1 MHAMSAR
8 LKLTSP
14 LAVLSLLSAGYA
26 LSFFHRVCPS
36 VLAVDLMKD
45 FSLDAASFSLISS
58 ATMLGYALT
67 QIPSGLLADIV
78 GGRRTLALY
87 QALAGIFCILFAFCD
102 NLLPAVV
109 CRFLLGLTLASN
121 VPSYKI
127 LASLVPPGS
136 YAKYCSVL
144 TGCGA
149 LGTLLAASPLVAAGN
164 LMGWRAALLAAGIF
178 TLLLGGAICVLL
190 NDADCD
196 KGGNHRPSVH
206 ENIQALKEGLLVV
219 AKLKNFWLI
228 FIWFMFMVGNL
239 FALLTTWWGAYLMQA
254 NCLSKEAAGLS
265 ISIMSLGPLLLIM
278 VFPWL
283 SDNVFHSRRVF
294 LLAAALLESLV
305 LACICLH
312 RGEPFSFTTLT
323 ALGLFL
329 SIATTCMGP
338 LSFTMIKES
347 VPPSALA
354 SACGFLNC
362 SGPAVAA
369 VVQSLFGAVLAWRV
383 ENGATELAAYGDAFL
398 LMLGGSVLAF
408 IATLFMKDTLEERS

>member
-1 MHAMSAR
+1 MFAR

-14 LAVLSLLSAGYA
+14 LSILALLSAGYA

-67 QIPSGLLADIV
+67 QIPSGLLADVV

-87 QALAGIFCILFAFCD
+87 QVLAGGFCILFA
-102 NLLPAVV
+102 LSHSLAPAVV
-109 CRFLLGLTLASN
+109 SRFLLGLTLASN

-127 LASLVPPGS
+127 LAALVPAGS
-136 YAKYCSVL
+136 YARYCSVL

-149 LGTLLAASPLVAAGN
+149 LGTLLAASPLVAASN
-164 LMGWRAALLAAGIF
+164 LMGWRAALILAGLFTFLLGCAIF
-178 TLLLGGAICVLL
+178 LLLG
-190 NDADCD
+190 DTDCAGRD
-196 KGGNHRPSVH
+196 CAPSAR
-206 ENIQALKEGLLVV
+206 ENIRALKEGLLVIV
-219 AKLKNFWLI
+219 KMKNFWLI

-239 FALLTTWWGAYLMQA
+239 FALLTTWWGAYLMRA
-254 NCLSKEAAGLS
+254 NGLSKEAAGLS
-265 ISIMSLGPLLLIM
+265 ISLMSLGPLLLIM

-283 SDNVFHSRRVF
+283 SDNVVHSRRVF

-305 LACICLH
+305 LGFICLH
-312 RGEPFSFTTLT
+312 REGPLPFAALT
-323 ALGLFL
+323 GLGLLL

-338 LSFTMIKES
+338 LSFTMVKES
-347 VPPSALA
+347 VPSSALA

-362 SGPAVAA
+362 SGPVVAA
-369 VVQSLFGAVLAWRV
+369 ALQSLFGAVLVRRLA
-383 ENGATELAAYGDAFL
+383 NGATEPAAYSDAFL
-398 LMLGGSVLAF
+398 LMLAGSVLAF
-408 IATLFMKDTLEERS
+408 LATLFMKDTLGKRP